1 MKPNKDVWSFRW
13 RCSTDCKGWVLL
25 RSPQTRLETA
35 RLPGNNVRLLL
46 PQTQLEP
53 VPRIFSDV
61 MLKSSFNNLVPCQK
75 YPVVSHLGMPTKQT
89 RSAVACL
96 AVSLPVTPL
105 LPPPPPHMP
114 ITCTQGY
121 ICGLQ
126 NHYLLIYPEERVV
139 NSWPFSLIDLN
150 GIAICFHLFKY
161 DNQIN
166 LPCLI
171 YQLKIRPPWQF
182 RSACFVSFVV
192 QGRKSSKNPIPKEK
206 ERCFERGDWTK
217 LPFLLKSPHI
227 VMATEKTNLNIR
239 NPSRLKSIRNIPKR
253 IKTKESKDKQEAV

>member
-1 MKPNKDVWSFRW
+1 
-13 RCSTDCKGWVLL
+13 
-25 RSPQTRLETA
+25 
-35 RLPGNNVRLLL
+35 
-46 PQTQLEP
+46 
-53 VPRIFSDV
+53 
-61 MLKSSFNNLVPCQK
+61 
-75 YPVVSHLGMPTKQT
+75 MPTKQT

-161 DNQIN
+161 NNQIN

-182 RSACFVSFVV
+182 RCVLLLGKYKVTCTPLALSLLWCREA
-192 QGRKSSKNPIPKEK
+192 NPPKIQFQK
-206 ERCFERGDWTK
+206 KRRNVLRGVIGQNCLFYWNHLILLWLQKRPTVTLET
-217 LPFLLKSPHI
+217 LPG
-227 VMATEKTNLNIR
+227 
-239 NPSRLKSIRNIPKR
+239 
-253 IKTKESKDKQEAV
+253 